1 MASILR
7 RLWLGISAVR
17 AAVTLTVAG
26 VLGRLRSP
34 HQVIVSKPAT
44 GIVLGPKIV
53 LFLHWDRG
61 GRVREALFTY
71 IAQLAESGRSVVFI
85 TNAGKIEPNAEARL
99 LTLCAG
105 VLIRRNI
112 GYDFGGWRDGIETL
126 NLPQPETE
134 EIIIVNDSVFGPVRP
149 LEATLLRL
157 DYTDADVWGLTES
170 WQRRYHLQSY
180 FVAFGPRAI
189 RAPAFRTFWQQV
201 IPAPSKAYVIGKYEV
216 GMTQAMIKAGMRV
229 AVLWPYEMLTK
240 QITRDQLAGYLD
252 GDGAAGARND
262 PLDLTRWLHI
272 LRLRDA
278 IARRKP
284 LNPTSDLWRHL
295 LLSGYPFIKRELLRD
310 NPTRVE
316 DIGDWADVLR
326 ETLGVD
332 PGPIIADLRT
342 MLRGDAP

>member
-1 MASILR
+1 MNLLHKLR
-7 RLWLGISAVR
+7 LGVNALR
-17 AAVTLTVAG
+17 AAITLAVAG

-34 HQVIVSKPAT
+34 HQVVASKPAS
-44 GIVLGPKIV
+44 GIVLGSKVV

-71 IAQLAESGRSVVFI
+71 ITQLAESGRSVVFV

-105 VLIRRNI
+105 VLVRRNV
-112 GYDFGGWRDGIETL
+112 GYDFGGWRDAIETL
-126 NLPQPETE
+126 NLPQAGTE

-157 DYTDADVWGLTES
+157 DYANADVWGLTES

-189 RAPAFRTFWQQV
+189 RAPAFRKFWAQV

-216 GMTQAMIKAGMRV
+216 GMTQAMLKAGLRV
-229 AVLWPYEMLTK
+229 SVLWSYESLTK
-240 QITRDQLAGYLD
+240 QITREQLAGYLE
-252 GDGAAGARND
+252 GDGTAGARSD
-262 PLDLTRWLHI
+262 PMDLTRWLHV

-278 IARRKP
+278 IARRRP

-310 NPTRVE
+310 NPTRIE
-316 DIGDWADVLR
+316 DVGDWADVLR

-332 PGPIIADLRT
+332 PAPIVADLRT

>member
-1 MASILR
+1 MLAILR
-7 RLWLGISAVR
+7 KLKLGFGAAR
-17 AAVTLTVAG
+17 AAVTLAVAG
-26 VLGRLRSP
+26 VLGRLRSA
-34 HQVIVSKPAT
+34 HQVVASKPTT
-44 GIVLGPKIV
+44 GITLGPKVV

-71 IAQLAESGRSVVFI
+71 IAQLAESGRSVVFV
-85 TNAGKIEPNAEARL
+85 TNAGKIEPTAEARL

-105 VLIRRNI
+105 VLVRRNI
-112 GYDFGGWRDGIETL
+112 GYDFGGWRDAIETL
-126 NLPQPETE
+126 DLPRTETE

-157 DYTDADVWGLTES
+157 DYEHVDVWGLTES

-189 RAPAFRTFWQQV
+189 RSPAFRKFWAQV

-216 GMTQAMIKAGMRV
+216 GMTQAMIKAGLRV
-229 AVLWPYEMLTK
+229 AVLWPYEALTK
-240 QITRDQLAGYLD
+240 LITRDQLAGYLD
-252 GDGAAGARND
+252 TDAGAAMRND
-262 PLDLTRWLHI
+262 PIDLTRWLHI

-316 DIGDWADVLR
+316 DVGDWADVLR
-326 ETLGVD
+326 DTLGVD
-332 PGPIIADLRT
+332 PAPIIADLRT

>member
-1 MASILR
+1 MASRLQKLR
-7 RLWLGISAVR
+7 LGIGAVR
-17 AAVTLTVAG
+17 AAITLAVAG

-34 HQVIVSKPAT
+34 HQIILSKPVT
-44 GIVLGPKIV
+44 GIVLGPKVV

-71 IAQLAESGRSVVFI
+71 IAQLAESGRSVVFV

-105 VLIRRNI
+105 VLIRRNV
-112 GYDFGGWRDGIETL
+112 GYDFGGWRDAIETL
-126 NLPQPETE
+126 DLPQPETE

-189 RAPAFRTFWQQV
+189 RAPAFRKFWDQV

-216 GMTQAMIKAGMRV
+216 GMTQAMIKAGLRV
-229 AVLWPYEMLTK
+229 AVLWPYETLTK
-240 QITRDQLAGYLD
+240 LITRDQLAGYLD

-326 ETLGVD
+326 DTLGVD
-332 PGPIIADLRT
+332 PAPIIADLRT
-342 MLRGDAP
+342 MLKGDAP

>member
-1 MASILR
+1 MMTILHKL
-7 RLWLGISAVR
+7 RLGFGTIRAVMTLALAGI
-17 AAVTLTVAG
+17 
-26 VLGRLRSP
+26 LGRLRSP
-34 HQVIVSKPAT
+34 HQVIASKPGG
-44 GIVLGPKIV
+44 GIVLGSKVV

-71 IAQLAESGRSVVFI
+71 IAQLAESGRSVVFV

-105 VLIRRNI
+105 VLVRRNV
-112 GYDFGGWRDGIETL
+112 GYDFGGWRDAIETL
-126 NLPQPETE
+126 DLPQAGTE

-189 RAPAFRTFWQQV
+189 RSPAFRKFWSQV

-216 GMTQAMIKAGMRV
+216 GMTQAMIKAGLRV
-229 AVLWPYEMLTK
+229 AVLWPYDMLTK

-252 GDGAAGARND
+252 VEAAASGRSD
-262 PLDLTRWLHI
+262 PMDVTRWLHV

-278 IARRKP
+278 IARRKA

-316 DIGDWADVLR
+316 DVGDWADVLR
-326 ETLGVD
+326 DTLGVD
-332 PGPIIADLRT
+332 PAPIIADLRT

>member
-1 MASILR
+1 MASALR
-7 RLWLGISAVR
+7 NLWLGMSAVR
-17 AAVTLTVAG
+17 AAVTLAVAG

-34 HQVIVSKPAT
+34 HQVITSKPST
-44 GIVLGPKIV
+44 GIVLQPKVV
-53 LFLHWDRG
+53 LFLHWDHG

-105 VLIRRNI
+105 VLIRRNV
-112 GYDFGGWRDGIETL
+112 GYDFGGWRDAIETL
-126 NLPQPETE
+126 NLPQAETE

-157 DYTDADVWGLTES
+157 DYADADVWGLTES

-189 RAPAFRTFWQQV
+189 RSTSFRTFWSQV
-201 IPAPSKAYVIGKYEV
+201 IPAPSKAYVIGKYEI
-216 GMTQAMIKAGMRV
+216 GMTQAMIKAGLRV

-240 QITRDQLAGYLD
+240 QITRDQLDGYLG
-252 GDGAAGARND
+252 GDATAGARND

-316 DIGDWADVLR
+316 DVGDWADVLR
-326 ETLGVD
+326 DTLGVD
-332 PGPIIADLRT
+332 PAPIIADLRT

>member
-1 MASILR
+1 
-7 RLWLGISAVR
+7 
-17 AAVTLTVAG
+17 
-26 VLGRLRSP
+26 
-34 HQVIVSKPAT
+34 
-44 GIVLGPKIV
+44 
-53 LFLHWDRG
+53 
-61 GRVREALFTY
+61 
-71 IAQLAESGRSVVFI
+71 SGRSVVFV
-85 TNAGKIEPNAEARL
+85 TNAGKIEPVAEARL

-105 VLIRRNI
+105 ILTRRNI
-112 GYDFGGWRDGIETL
+112 GYDFGGWRDAIETL
-126 NLPQPETE
+126 DLPQAGTE

-149 LEATLLRL
+149 LESTLLRL
-157 DYTDADVWGLTES
+157 DYESTDVWGLTES

-189 RAPAFRTFWQQV
+189 RSPAFRKFWAQV

-216 GMTQAMIKAGMRV
+216 GMTQAMIKAGLRI
-229 AVLWPYEMLTK
+229 AALWPYDMLTK
-240 QITRDQLAGYLD
+240 LITRDQLDGYLN
-252 GDGAAGARND
+252 AD
-262 PLDLTRWLHI
+262 PGSVRTDPIDLTRWLHV

-316 DIGDWADVLR
+316 DVGDWADVLR
-326 ETLGVD
+326 DTLGVD

>member
-1 MASILR
+1 MMTILHR
-7 RLWLGISAVR
+7 MRLGFGTIRAV
-17 AAVTLTVAG
+17 VTLAVAG
-26 VLGRLRSP
+26 ILGRLRSP
-34 HQVIVSKPAT
+34 HQVISSKPGG
-44 GIVLGPKIV
+44 GIVLGPKVV

-71 IAQLAESGRSVVFI
+71 IAQLAESGRSVVFV
-85 TNAGKIEPNAEARL
+85 TNAGRIEPNAEARL

-105 VLIRRNI
+105 VLIRRNV
-112 GYDFGGWRDGIETL
+112 GYDFGGWRDAIETL
-126 NLPQPETE
+126 ALPQAGTE

-189 RAPAFRTFWQQV
+189 RSSAFRKFWSSV

-216 GMTQAMIKAGMRV
+216 GMTQAMIKAGLRV
-229 AVLWPYEMLTK
+229 AVLWPYDMLTK

-252 GDGAAGARND
+252 VEAAASGRSD
-262 PLDLTRWLHI
+262 PMDLTRWLHV

-316 DIGDWADVLR
+316 DVGDWADVLR
-326 ETLGVD
+326 DTLGVD
-332 PGPIIADLRT
+332 PAPIIADLRT